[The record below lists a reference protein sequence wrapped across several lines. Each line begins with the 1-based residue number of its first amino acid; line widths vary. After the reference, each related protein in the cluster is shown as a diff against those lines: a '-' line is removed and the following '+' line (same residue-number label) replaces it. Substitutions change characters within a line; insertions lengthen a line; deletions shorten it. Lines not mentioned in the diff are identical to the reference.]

1 MQLVVAATNQ
11 NALYKKHMFCRKNVN
26 KIKMDEI
33 CRICHELL
41 PKKHRRTIFGDTF
54 SVFNALCTVIGYV
67 PHPDDKISR
76 YVCGY
81 CFTKLNKL
89 TKIEYD
95 LAHRLDSLTA
105 EKNALIITLRSKDTA
120 VSQPLPAATLEV
132 GGKVGPQLPSV
143 TPTKKRPI
151 ILSHTTRKVKKP
163 VTSPRRIL
171 PQPGISSPAEVIQK
185 GKRISVNSFS
195 PDKVKVSCFVKFIVE
210 LQCIVPPPPLFFP
223 PSRSGA
229 GFPVYNMRAQASSLW
244 YKMCT

>member
-1 MQLVVAATNQ
+1 MQDLPRVTT
-11 NALYKKHMFCRKNVN
+11 KKNTEEQFLGTRFRFSTHCV
-26 KIKMDEI
+26 
-33 CRICHELL
+33 LSL
-41 PKKHRRTIFGDTF
+41 DTF
-54 SVFNALCTVIGYV
+54 LIQMIKFQDMTSYV
-67 PHPDDKISR
+67 
-76 YVCGY
+76 

-89 TKIEYD
+89 KKIEYD

-185 GKRISVNSFS
+185 GKRISVNLFS
-195 PDKVKVSCFVKFIVE
+195 PDKVKVTCFVKFIVE
-210 LQCIVPPPPLFFP
+210 LQCIVPPPPFFSP
-223 PSRSGA
+223 QQVRGRISR
-229 GFPVYNMRAQASSLW
+229 L
-244 YKMCT
+244 

>member
-185 GKRISVNSFS
+185 GKRISVNLFS

-210 LQCIVPPPPLFFP
+210 LQCIVPPPLFFP
-223 PSRSGA
+223 PQQVRGRISR
-229 GFPVYNMRAQASSLW
+229 L
-244 YKMCT
+244 